1 MLDPAILKD
10 NLEVLESNIS
20 RRNLDIDVSHLIS
33 LNEERKSLRF
43 NAEQKRSQQK
53 ELGKQ
58 IANADNSEKEKLLD
72 KASELSND
80 VKLLFEQVDK
90 KDEEFLNL
98 WIKIPNLIS
107 STSPDG
113 KSENDNLEIKKVG
126 NVKEISNPKDHLEI
140 ASKLNLIDVEKA
152 SEVSGSRFAYLFGDL
167 VKIEF
172 NLVSWALNKLSDK
185 GFTPTVPPV
194 LVRENALYGTGFFP
208 DDAEQVYEIPNDDLY
223 LVGTSEVPLAAL
235 HTNEIIDLE
244 ELPIRYAGFS
254 TCFRREAGTY
264 GKDTTGIFRVHQFD
278 KVEMF
283 SFCNPEKS
291 EEEHEFILS
300 VEEEL
305 LQSLEIPYRVVDVCA
320 GDLGASA
327 AKKYD
332 IEAWIPSQNTYRE
345 VTSCSNTTDYQARR
359 LNIRAKKE
367 GNTSVL
373 HTLNGTAIAVGRILI
388 ALIENNQNE
397 DSSVVF
403 SVPKLIVLPLRYK
416 SLNLFELVPKS

>member
-1 MLDPAILKD
+1 MLDPALLKND
-10 NLEVLESNIS
+10 LETLKLNIS
-20 RRNLDIDVSHLIS
+20 RRNLNVDIDFLIN
-33 LNEERKSLRF
+33 LNEERKKLRF
-43 NAEQKRSQQK
+43 EAEQKRSEQK
-53 ELGKQ
+53 EIGKE
-58 IANADNSEKEKLLD
+58 IATADDKSKENLLSQ
-72 KASELSND
+72 ASNISNE
-80 VKLLFEQVDK
+80 VKSLFEKVDQ
-90 KDEEFLNL
+90 KDEEFFNN
-98 WIKIPNLIS
+98 WVKIPNIIS
-107 STSPDG
+107 ETSPDG
-113 KSENDNLEIKKVG
+113 KSDSDNLEIKKIG
-126 NVKEISNPKDHLEI
+126 NIKEMKNPRDHLEI

-208 DDAEQVYEIPNDDLY
+208 DDAEQVYEIPNDDLF

-235 HTNEIIDLE
+235 HTNEILNIKN
-244 ELPIRYAGFS
+244 LPLRYAGFS

-283 SFCNPEKS
+283 SFCDPVKS
-291 EEEHEFILS
+291 KEEHEFILS

-305 LQSLEIPYRVVDVCA
+305 LQALEIPYRVVDVCA

-327 AKKYD
+327 AKKFD

-359 LNIRAKKE
+359 LNIRAKDE
-367 GNTSVL
+367 GSTSVL

-388 ALIENNQNE
+388 ALIENNQNTE
-397 DSSVVF
+397 GSVVF
-403 SVPKLIVLPLRYK
+403 SDKVAEIIGVEQLGK
-416 SLNLFELVPKS
+416 

>member
-1 MLDPAILKD
+1 MLDPALLKENTEILK
-10 NLEVLESNIS
+10 LNIS
-20 RRNLDIDVSHLIS
+20 RRNLDVDIDFLIK
-33 LNEERKSLRF
+33 LNEERKKLRF
-43 NAEQKRSQQK
+43 EAEQKRSNQK
-53 ELGKQ
+53 ELGKE
-58 IANADNSEKEKLLD
+58 IASADKEKKEALLNQ
-72 KASELSND
+72 ASELSGE
-80 VKLLFEQVDK
+80 VKSLFEKVDQ
-90 KDEEFLNL
+90 KDEEFFNQ
-98 WIKIPNLIS
+98 WIKIPNIIS
-107 STSPDG
+107 DTSPDG
-113 KSENDNLEIKKVG
+113 KSDSDNQEIKKIG
-126 NVKEISNPKDHLEI
+126 DIKEIKNPKDHLEI

-172 NLVSWALNKLSDK
+172 NLVSWALNKLSEK

-208 DDAEQVYEIPNDDLY
+208 DDAEQVYEIPNDDLF

-235 HTNEIIDLE
+235 HTNEILNIKK
-244 ELPIRYAGFS
+244 LPLRYAGFS

-283 SFCNPEKS
+283 TFCDPSKS

-305 LQSLEIPYRVVDVCA
+305 LQALEIPYRVVDVCA

-327 AKKYD
+327 AKKFD

-359 LNIRAKKE
+359 LNIRSKNE
-367 GNTSVL
+367 DTTSVL

-397 DSSVVF
+397 DGSVEF
-403 SVPKLIVLPLRYK
+403 SDDLASIIGVEKLG
-416 SLNLFELVPKS
+416 E

>member
-20 RRNLDIDVSHLIS
+20 RRNLEIDVNNLIS
-33 LNEERKSLRF
+33 LNDERKSLRF

-58 IANADNSEKEKLLD
+58 IANANEDEKDKLLN
-72 KASELSND
+72 KASELSNE
-80 VKLLFEQVDK
+80 VKLLFEQVEK

-98 WIKIPNLIS
+98 WVKIPNLIS
-107 STSPDG
+107 KTSPDG
-113 KSENDNLEIKKVG
+113 KSDEDNLEIKKVG

-172 NLVSWALNKLSDK
+172 NLVSWALNKLSEK

-235 HTNEIIDLE
+235 HTNEIINME

-345 VTSCSNTTDYQARR
+345 VTSCSNTTSFQARR
-359 LNIRAKKE
+359 LNIRAKSE
-367 GNTSVL
+367 GETSIL

-388 ALIENNQNE
+388 ALIENNQTE
-397 DSSVVF
+397 DGEVVF
-403 SVPKLIVLPLRYK
+403 SENVANILGVKRLSK
-416 SLNLFELVPKS
+416 Q

>member
-1 MLDPAILKD
+1 MLDPALLKND
-10 NLEVLESNIS
+10 LETLKLNIS
-20 RRNLDIDVSHLIS
+20 RRNLNVDIDFLIN
-33 LNEERKSLRF
+33 LNEERKKLRF
-43 NAEQKRSQQK
+43 EAEQKRSEQK
-53 ELGKQ
+53 EIGKE
-58 IANADNSEKEKLLD
+58 IATADDKSKENLLSQ
-72 KASELSND
+72 ASNISNE
-80 VKLLFEQVDK
+80 VKSLFEKVDQ
-90 KDEEFLNL
+90 KDEEFFNN
-98 WIKIPNLIS
+98 WVKIPNIIS
-107 STSPDG
+107 ETSPDG
-113 KSENDNLEIKKVG
+113 KSDSDNLEIKKIG
-126 NVKEISNPKDHLEI
+126 NIKEMKNPRDHLEI

-208 DDAEQVYEIPNDDLY
+208 DDAEQVYEIPNDDLF

-235 HTNEIIDLE
+235 HTNEILNIKN
-244 ELPIRYAGFS
+244 LPLRYAGFS

-283 SFCNPEKS
+283 SFCDPVKS
-291 EEEHEFILS
+291 KEEHEFILS

-305 LQSLEIPYRVVDVCA
+305 LQALEIPYRVVDVCA

-327 AKKYD
+327 AKKFD

-359 LNIRAKKE
+359 LNIRAKDE
-367 GNTSVL
+367 GSTSVL

-388 ALIENNQNE
+388 ALIENNQNT
-397 DSSVVF
+397 DGAVVF
-403 SVPKLIVLPLRYK
+403 SDKVAEIIGVEQLGK
-416 SLNLFELVPKS
+416 

>member
-1 MLDPAILKD
+1 MLDPAILKA
-10 NLEVLESNIS
+10 NLEALESNIS
-20 RRNLDIDVSHLIS
+20 RRNLEIDVNHLIS

-43 NAEQKRSQQK
+43 DAEQKRSQQK

-58 IANADNSEKEKLLD
+58 IANADESEKEELLNR
-72 KASELSND
+72 ASELSNE

-90 KDEEFLNL
+90 KDEEFLDL
-98 WIKIPNLIS
+98 WVKIPNLIS
-107 STSPDG
+107 KTSPDG
-113 KSENDNLEIKKVG
+113 KSDKDNLEIKKVG

-140 ASKLNLIDVEKA
+140 ASQLNLIDVEKA

-172 NLVSWALNKLSDK
+172 NLVSWALNKLSEK

-208 DDAEQVYEIPNDDLY
+208 DDAEQVYEIPNDNLY

-235 HTNEIIDLE
+235 HANEIINME

-345 VTSCSNTTDYQARR
+345 VTSCSNTTSFQARR
-359 LNIRAKKE
+359 LNIRAKSDGE
-367 GNTSVL
+367 TSIL

-388 ALIENNQNE
+388 ALIENNQTVE
-397 DSSVVF
+397 GKVEF
-403 SVPKLIVLPLRYK
+403 SDKVAEIIGIK
-416 SLNLFELVPKS
+416 NLG

>member
-152 SEVSGSRFAYLFGDL
+152 SEVSGARFAYLFGDL

-235 HTNEIIDLE
+235 HTNEIINME

-403 SVPKLIVLPLRYK
+403 SENLAEIIGVEKLGK
-416 SLNLFELVPKS
+416 

>member
-1 MLDPAILKD
+1 MLDPTILKD
-10 NLEVLESNIS
+10 NIEVLKSNIS
-20 RRNLDIDVSHLIS
+20 RRNIKIDLNQLIS

-43 NAEQKRSQQK
+43 DAEQKRSQQK

-58 IANADNSEKEKLLD
+58 IAIADQSKKEELLS
-72 KASELSND
+72 KATELSNE
-80 VKLLFEQVDK
+80 VKLLFEQVGK

-98 WIKIPNLIS
+98 WVKIPNLIS
-107 STSPDG
+107 DTSPDG
-113 KSENDNLEIKKVG
+113 KSDKDNLEIKKVG
-126 NVKEISNPKDHLEI
+126 NVKDMPSPKDHLEI

-172 NLVSWALNKLSDK
+172 NLVSWALNKLSEK
-185 GFTPTVPPV
+185 GFIPTVPPV

-208 DDAEQVYEIPNDDLY
+208 DDAEQVYEVPNDDLY
-223 LVGTSEVPLAAL
+223 LAGTSEVPLAAL
-235 HTNEIIDLE
+235 HSNEIINME
-244 ELPIRYAGFS
+244 ELPLRYAGFS

-283 SFCNPEKS
+283 SFCDPQKS

-327 AKKYD
+327 AKKFD

-345 VTSCSNTTDYQARR
+345 VTSCSNTTSFQARR
-359 LNIRAKKE
+359 LNIRAKSD
-367 GNTSVL
+367 GDTSVL

-388 ALIENNQNE
+388 ALIENNQTE
-397 DSSVVF
+397 DGNVEF
-403 SVPKLIVLPLRYK
+403 SDKVAEVIGVKKLG
-416 SLNLFELVPKS
+416 

>member
-10 NLEVLESNIS
+10 SLEVLESNIS
-20 RRNLDIDVSHLIS
+20 RRNLEIDVNHLIS

-53 ELGKQ
+53 ELGKE
-58 IANADNSEKEKLLD
+58 IANADENGKEELLN
-72 KASELSND
+72 KASELSNE

-107 STSPDG
+107 KTSPDG
-113 KSENDNLEIKKVG
+113 KSDEDNLEIKKVG
-126 NVKEISNPKDHLEI
+126 NVKNIPNPKDHLEI

-172 NLVSWALNKLSDK
+172 NLVSWALNKLSEK

-235 HTNEIIDLE
+235 HTNEIINME

-305 LQSLEIPYRVVDVCA
+305 LQSLEIPYRVVNVCA

-345 VTSCSNTTDYQARR
+345 VTSCSNTTSFQARR
-359 LNIRAKKE
+359 LNIRAKSE
-367 GNTSVL
+367 GETSVL

-388 ALIENNQNE
+388 ALIENNQTE
-397 DSSVVF
+397 DGKVEF
-403 SVPKLIVLPLRYK
+403 SDKVAEIIGVK
-416 SLNLFELVPKS
+416 NLG

>member
-1 MLDPAILKD
+1 MLDPLILKE
-10 NLEVLESNIS
+10 NIELLKSNIS
-20 RRNLDIDVSHLIS
+20 RRNLKIDVEHLIS
-33 LNEERKSLRF
+33 LNDERKTLRF
-43 NAEQKRSQQK
+43 DAEQKRSQQK
-53 ELGKQ
+53 DLGKQ
-58 IANADNSEKEKLLD
+58 IANANESEKEKLLS
-72 KASELSND
+72 KATELSNE
-80 VKLLFEQVDK
+80 VKLLFDQVDK

-98 WIKIPNLIS
+98 WVKIPNLIS
-107 STSPDG
+107 DTSPDG
-113 KSENDNLEIKKVG
+113 ESDKDNLEIKKVG
-126 NVKEISNPKDHLEI
+126 KVKDIPNPKDHLEI

-172 NLVSWALNKLSDK
+172 NLVSWALNKLSEK

-194 LVRENALYGTGFFP
+194 LVRENALFGTGFFP

-235 HTNEIIDLE
+235 HSNEIINIE
-244 ELPIRYAGFS
+244 ELPLRYAGFS

-283 SFCNPEKS
+283 SFCNPQKS

-327 AKKYD
+327 AKKFD

-345 VTSCSNTTDYQARR
+345 VTSCSNTTSFQARR
-359 LNIRAKKE
+359 LNIRTKSE
-367 GNTSVL
+367 GETSVL

-388 ALIENNQNE
+388 ALIENNQTKDGKVE
-397 DSSVVF
+397 F
-403 SVPKLIVLPLRYK
+403 SDNVAEIIGVK
-416 SLNLFELVPKS
+416 NLG